1 MATKPPCVLGRER
14 RRIRVPPA
22 AWCRA
27 LFSVSSREQKQLRLD
42 PGRVGRQELLEAADG
57 ALSPAHVWGHHA
69 AWHLSSV
76 PIQPRTEFPDVSLM
90 AAHLGLCLVSPGCRR
105 WVLSVS
111 RTTAS
116 CLLLELS
123 TL

>member
-27 LFSVSSREQKQLRLD
+27 LFSVSSREQKQPRLD
-42 PGRVGRQELLEAADG
+42 PGRVGGQELLEAADG
-57 ALSPAHVWGHHA
+57 ALSPAHIRGHHA
-69 AWHLSSV
+69 AWHLSPV
-76 PIQPRTEFPDVSLM
+76 PIQPHTDFPDVSLM
-90 AAHLGLCLVSPGCRR
+90 AAHPGLCLVSPACRR

-116 CLLLELS
+116 RLLLELS
-123 TL
+123 AL